1 MTRVYRA
8 AAALVVSLFA
18 VAGTTAA
25 GPVVDRL
32 DRFRELVSE
41 RLGAAHVL
49 EPAAASEAY
58 REAYALLDD
67 EIVESL
73 SSGGVFASTA
83 FLQERLNGFSD
94 AWGGAAARIV
104 RLGPLTVGVFQ
115 LGERTMGNSVR
126 VYGRLRDEVALLTA
140 TARDGRPTLFPLPAG
155 SGGAVQFLVAWDELP
170 AGTGARPVRLDVMRH
185 HGDGVRPVWSTADV
199 YQDTLMV
206 REYTVRGADLRVR
219 YQIRY
224 PGWVAGCEG
233 QTEQEDLFRL
243 TPASGVYTRVSQRAF
258 DAWHRELRAA
268 ANQLFAAV
276 ASSDRRTLTLLV
288 PDAKIRERLPSKL
301 ESEPV
306 CDAAT
311 GGRSDHVAV
320 AATDGDGAPWTLLF
334 HRDGGRWRVN
344 AASRVI
350 P

>member
-8 AAALVVSLFA
+8 AAALALSLHA

-41 RLGAAHVL
+41 RLGAAHEL
-49 EPAAASEAY
+49 DPAAASEAY

-104 RLGPLTVGVFQ
+104 KLGPLTVGVFQ

-140 TARDGRPTLFPLPAG
+140 TAREGRPTLFPLAAGPA
-155 SGGAVQFLVAWDELP
+155 GAVQFLVAWDESP
-170 AGTGARPVRLDVMRH
+170 TATGARPVRLDLMRQH
-185 HGDGVRPVWSTADV
+185 ADGVRLVWSTAEV
-199 YQDTLMV
+199 YPDTLMV
-206 REYTVRGADLRVR
+206 REYAVRGPELRVR
-219 YQIRY
+219 YQLRY
-224 PGWVAGCEG
+224 PGWVAGCDG
-233 QTEQEDLFRL
+233 QTEQEDVFRL
-243 TPASGVYTRVSQRAF
+243 TPATGTYTRTAQRSF
-258 DAWHRELRAA
+258 DGWHRELRAA
-268 ANQLFAAV
+268 ASQLFTAV
-276 ASSDRRTLTLLV
+276 ASSDRRTLTVLV
-288 PDAKIRERLPSKL
+288 PDARVRERLPRKL

-311 GGRSDHVAV
+311 GSRSEQVAV

-334 HRDGGRWRVN
+334 LRDGGRWRVN